1 MAITFRAAG
10 TVGTAATTSVSLSQP
25 TGTTT
30 GDLLLAFVID
40 HATSGSSAAPTG
52 WTSQGGA
59 AGTGGRFQVFSA
71 IVGSGGL
78 TGTSWSF
85 TGLTST
91 VEGCI
96 TGWFNTDLNVPM
108 DVTVSGRVNA
118 SGTTGTTSI
127 TPVSANNMVVG
138 GFAAL
143 AADSTLNS
151 PTTATLGSLSNSAV
165 NYLYRPYITLS
176 VAYVPQAVAGSTG
189 DSSVTMATA
198 GANAALLL
206 SIKPLTA
213 VTLTGTSSASAAGS
227 TTDSGNASNTLTG
240 TSSASTAGTVVPSGS
255 GGVSLAGAA
264 ITMAAGLVIAG
275 VSAAVLLSGAAAVT
289 SAGLVTPSGT
299 AAHTIVGSAC
309 ASSPGTVVPSA
320 DSWVYPLGASSATQA
335 GSVSESDSA
344 NVDLIG
350 SYVSLAAGVVTATA
364 ETDGSVS
371 ISGVE
376 AGSNP
381 GIVLASWF
389 PAPQWMYSY
398 PSSELVDAVANDT
411 YPDDY
416 RFLAAGLVKGRL
428 ISKIYATERKTLSI
442 WVEIWSA
449 RSPQFVYF
457 FSNANPIPPQPNNS
471 V

>member
-40 HATSGSSAAPTG
+40 HATSGSGAAPTG
-52 WTSQGGA
+52 WTLQGGA

-85 TGLTST
+85 TGLTSQ

-118 SGTTGTTSI
+118 RGTTGTTSI

-143 AADSTLNS
+143 ATNSTLTS

-165 NYLYRPYITLS
+165 NSSYSTFSTLS

-189 DSSVTMATA
+189 ASSVTMST
-198 GANAALLL
+198 GGNNAALLL

-213 VTLTGTSSASAAGS
+213 
-227 TTDSGNASNTLTG
+227 
-240 TSSASTAGTVVPSGS
+240 
-255 GGVSLAGAA
+255 
-264 ITMAAGLVIAG
+264 
-275 VSAAVLLSGAAAVT
+275 
-289 SAGLVTPSGT
+289 
-299 AAHTIVGSAC
+299 
-309 ASSPGTVVPSA
+309 
-320 DSWVYPLGASSATQA
+320 
-335 GSVSESDSA
+335 
-344 NVDLIG
+344 VDLIG

-428 ISKIYATERKTLSI
+428 ISNIYATERKTLSI

-457 FSNANPIPPQPNNS
+457 FSNANPIPPQPNNR

>member
-1 MAITFRAAG
+1 
-10 TVGTAATTSVSLSQP
+10 
-25 TGTTT
+25 
-30 GDLLLAFVID
+30 
-40 HATSGSSAAPTG
+40 
-52 WTSQGGA
+52 
-59 AGTGGRFQVFSA
+59 
-71 IVGSGGL
+71 
-78 TGTSWSF
+78 
-85 TGLTST
+85 
-91 VEGCI
+91 
-96 TGWFNTDLNVPM
+96 
-108 DVTVSGRVNA
+108 
-118 SGTTGTTSI
+118 
-127 TPVSANNMVVG
+127 
-138 GFAAL
+138 
-143 AADSTLNS
+143 
-151 PTTATLGSLSNSAV
+151 
-165 NYLYRPYITLS
+165 
-176 VAYVPQAVAGSTG
+176 
-189 DSSVTMATA
+189 
-198 GANAALLL
+198 
-206 SIKPLTA
+206 
-213 VTLTGTSSASAAGS
+213 
-227 TTDSGNASNTLTG
+227 
-240 TSSASTAGTVVPSGS
+240 
-255 GGVSLAGAA
+255 
-264 ITMAAGLVIAG
+264 MAAGLVIAG

-299 AAHTIVGSAC
+299 AAHTIIGSAC
-309 ASSPGTVVPSA
+309 ASSPGTVTESGAGNITFTGVSAASSPGTATATGISNVSVTISGTSSIGSAGIVTSSGTSSLTLTGASSSIIPGTVALRA

-428 ISKIYATERKTLSI
+428 ISNIYATERKTLSI

-457 FSNANPIPPQPNNS
+457 FSNANPIPPQPNNN

>member
-40 HATSGSSAAPTG
+40 HATSGSGAAPTG

-85 TGLTST
+85 TRLTSP

-143 AADSTLNS
+143 AANSTLTS

-165 NYLYRPYITLS
+165 NSSYSTFSTLS

-189 DSSVTMATA
+189 ASSVTMGTA
-198 GANAALLL
+198 GANAAILL

-213 VTLTGTSSASAAGS
+213 VTLTGSSSASAAGS
-227 TTDSGNASNTLTG
+227 TTDSGNASKTLTG

-264 ITMAAGLVIAG
+264 IVMAAGLVIAG
-275 VSAAVLLSGAAAVT
+275 VSSVT
-289 SAGLVTPSGT
+289 ISGT
-299 AAHTIVGSAC
+299 SSIGSA
-309 ASSPGTVVPSA
+309 
-320 DSWVYPLGASSATQA
+320 
-335 GSVSESDSA
+335 
-344 NVDLIG
+344 
-350 SYVSLAAGVVTATA
+350 
-364 ETDGSVS
+364 
-371 ISGVE
+371 
-376 AGSNP
+376 

-428 ISKIYATERKTLSI
+428 ISNIYATERKTLSI

>member
-52 WTSQGGA
+52 WTSQGVA

-85 TGLTST
+85 TGLTSQ

-118 SGTTGTTSI
+118 RGTTGTTSI

-143 AADSTLNS
+143 ATNSNLTS

-165 NYLYRPYITLS
+165 NSSYSTFSTLS

-189 DSSVTMATA
+189 ASSVTMGTA

-213 VTLTGTSSASAAGS
+213 VTLTGSSSASAAGS

-275 VSAAVLLSGAAAVT
+275 ASAAVLLSGAAAVT
-289 SAGLVTPSGT
+289 S
-299 AAHTIVGSAC
+299 
-309 ASSPGTVVPSA
+309 
-320 DSWVYPLGASSATQA
+320 
-335 GSVSESDSA
+335 
-344 NVDLIG
+344 
-350 SYVSLAAGVVTATA
+350 AGVVTATA

>member
-40 HATSGSSAAPTG
+40 HATRFTPTPPTG

-85 TGLTST
+85 TGLTSP

-143 AADSTLNS
+143 AANSTLTS

-165 NYLYRPYITLS
+165 NSSYSTFSTLS

-189 DSSVTMATA
+189 ASSVTMGTA

-213 VTLTGTSSASAAGS
+213 VTLTGS
-227 TTDSGNASNTLTG
+227 
-240 TSSASTAGTVVPSGS
+240 
-255 GGVSLAGAA
+255 
-264 ITMAAGLVIAG
+264 
-275 VSAAVLLSGAAAVT
+275 
-289 SAGLVTPSGT
+289 
-299 AAHTIVGSAC
+299 
-309 ASSPGTVVPSA
+309 
-320 DSWVYPLGASSATQA
+320 SSATQA

>member
-85 TGLTST
+85 TGLTSH

-143 AADSTLNS
+143 AANSTLTS

-165 NYLYRPYITLS
+165 NSSYSTFSTLS

-189 DSSVTMATA
+189 ASSVTMGTA

-213 VTLTGTSSASAAGS
+213 VTLTGSSSASAAGS

-264 ITMAAGLVIAG
+264 IVMAAGLVIAG

-289 SAGLVTPSGT
+289 S
-299 AAHTIVGSAC
+299 
-309 ASSPGTVVPSA
+309 
-320 DSWVYPLGASSATQA
+320 
-335 GSVSESDSA
+335 
-344 NVDLIG
+344 
-350 SYVSLAAGVVTATA
+350 AGVVTATA

>member
-40 HATSGSSAAPTG
+40 HATSGSGAAPAG
-52 WTSQGGA
+52 WTSQGVA

-85 TGLTST
+85 TRLTSP

-143 AADSTLNS
+143 AANSTLTS

-165 NYLYRPYITLS
+165 NSSYSTFSTLS

-189 DSSVTMATA
+189 ASSVTMGTA

-213 VTLTGTSSASAAGS
+213 VTLTGS
-227 TTDSGNASNTLTG
+227 
-240 TSSASTAGTVVPSGS
+240 SSASTAGTVVPSGS

-264 ITMAAGLVIAG
+264 IVMAAGLVIAG
-275 VSAAVLLSGAAAVT
+275 VSSVTISGTSSIGSAGIVT
-289 SAGLVTPSGT
+289 SSGT
-299 AAHTIVGSAC
+299 SSLTLTG
-309 ASSPGTVVPSA
+309 ASSSIIPGTVALRA

-428 ISKIYATERKTLSI
+428 ISNIYATERKTLSI

>member
-30 GDLLLAFVID
+30 GDLLLAFVVD
-40 HATSGSSAAPTG
+40 HATSGSGAAPTG

-85 TGLTST
+85 TRLTSP

-143 AADSTLNS
+143 AANSTLTS

-165 NYLYRPYITLS
+165 NSSYSTFSTLS

-189 DSSVTMATA
+189 ASSVTMGTA

-213 VTLTGTSSASAAGS
+213 VTLTGSSSASTAGS

-299 AAHTIVGSAC
+299 
-309 ASSPGTVVPSA
+309 
-320 DSWVYPLGASSATQA
+320 
-335 GSVSESDSA
+335 
-344 NVDLIG
+344 
-350 SYVSLAAGVVTATA
+350 
-364 ETDGSVS
+364 DGSVS

-376 AGSNP
+376 AGFNP

-428 ISKIYATERKTLSI
+428 ISNIYATERKTLSI

>member
-52 WTSQGGA
+52 WTGQGVA

-85 TGLTST
+85 TGLTSQ

-118 SGTTGTTSI
+118 RGTTGTTSI

-143 AADSTLNS
+143 AVNSTLTS

-165 NYLYRPYITLS
+165 NSSYSTFSTLS

-189 DSSVTMATA
+189 ASSVTMST
-198 GANAALLL
+198 GGNNAALLL

-213 VTLTGTSSASAAGS
+213 
-227 TTDSGNASNTLTG
+227 
-240 TSSASTAGTVVPSGS
+240 
-255 GGVSLAGAA
+255 
-264 ITMAAGLVIAG
+264 
-275 VSAAVLLSGAAAVT
+275 
-289 SAGLVTPSGT
+289 
-299 AAHTIVGSAC
+299 
-309 ASSPGTVVPSA
+309 
-320 DSWVYPLGASSATQA
+320 
-335 GSVSESDSA
+335 
-344 NVDLIG
+344 VDLIG

-428 ISKIYATERKTLSI
+428 ISNIYATERKTLSI
-442 WVEIWSA
+442 WVEIWSS
-449 RSPQFVYF
+449 RSSQFVYF